1 MRALRQVE
9 AVARVGLVGDRYAA
23 AAGFWQDKRVSRDLT
38 LVEAEVIEQVS
49 AASGLSIEAGEL
61 RRNITTR
68 GVRLNDLVGR
78 TFRLG
83 EVLCK
88 GTGLCE
94 PCSHLE
100 DVTKKALL
108 RPLVH
113 RGGLR
118 AEVLGSGTIHVG
130 DTLELAEHQ
139 PPAGGSD
146 AVARRSASASLGS
159 GNQRIRSNS
168 GVSAGSVPGPRGG
181 AASTERMIRR
191 ASSR

>member
-1 MRALRQVE
+1 MRAQQQAE
-9 AVARVGLVGDRYAA
+9 AIARVGLVGDRYAA
-23 AAGFWQDKRVSRDLT
+23 AAGFWQDERVSRDLT

-49 AASGLSIEAGEL
+49 AGSGISIEAGEL

-78 TFRLG
+78 TFWLG

-94 PCSHLE
+94 PCRHLE
-100 DVTKKALL
+100 EVTRKALL

-118 AEVLGSGTIHVG
+118 AEVLAGGTIHVG
-130 DTLELAEHQ
+130 DVLELA
-139 PPAGGSD
+139 D
-146 AVARRSASASLGS
+146 ASAADGRLRRSRLQLGEHLA
-159 GNQRIRSNS
+159 R
-168 GVSAGSVPGPRGG
+168 
-181 AASTERMIRR
+181 
-191 ASSR
+191 

>member
-1 MRALRQVE
+1 MRAQQQVE
-9 AVARVGLVGDRYAA
+9 AIASVGLVGDRYAA

-49 AASGLSIEAGEL
+49 AGSGISIEAGEL

-78 TFRLG
+78 TFWLG

-94 PCSHLE
+94 PCRHLE
-100 DVTKKALL
+100 EVTEKALL

-118 AEVLGSGTIHVG
+118 AEVLAGGTIHVG
-130 DTLELAEHQ
+130 DSLAPAEELE
-139 PPAGGSD
+139 
-146 AVARRSASASLGS
+146 AVG
-159 GNQRIRSNS
+159 
-168 GVSAGSVPGPRGG
+168 
-181 AASTERMIRR
+181 
-191 ASSR
+191 